1 MNKDRK
7 GEEMATFQDA
17 APASDY
23 ADMAEHERTYRGFIL
38 TIKISTAVVVA
49 TLLLMYFFLAR

>member
-17 APASDY
+17 TPASAY
-23 ADMAEHERTYRGFIL
+23 GDMAEHERTYQGFIL
-38 TIKISTAVVVA
+38 TIKISTAVVAA